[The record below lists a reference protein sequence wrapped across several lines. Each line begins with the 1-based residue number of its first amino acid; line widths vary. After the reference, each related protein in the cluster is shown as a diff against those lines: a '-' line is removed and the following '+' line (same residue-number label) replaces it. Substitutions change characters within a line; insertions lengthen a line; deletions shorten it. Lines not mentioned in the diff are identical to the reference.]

1 MLYQKSK
8 VYYDAIIL
16 QYRKRTLSVNNLT
29 ESGQKLPQ
37 QQ

>member
-8 VYYDAIIL
+8 AIIL

>member
-1 MLYQKSK
+1 MTE
-8 VYYDAIIL
+8 AITL
-16 QYRKRTLSVNNLT
+16 QYRKRTLSVSNII